1 MDFSKIFFQG
11 HPVKKYFKELPG
23 EKLKILCHGLTA
35 TNGDFFLILQRLYTK
50 KFLLQNIFEGFNGK
64 KRWTS

>member
-35 TNGDFFLILQRLYTK
+35 TNGDFFFNFTKTLYKEIFITK
-50 KFLLQNIFEGFNGK
+50 YF
-64 KRWTS
+64 

>member
-35 TNGDFFLILQRLYTK
+35 TNGDFF
-50 KFLLQNIFEGFNGK
+50 
-64 KRWTS
+64 